1 LTRYVPLW
9 VHVTIAILLLTLVYL
24 GFSHAINS
32 ASDRVYNQ
40 IFALPREVALPPK
53 PITVMPAQV
62 QQPRPF
68 SPPPLR
74 SNNIDRFRTLLAS
87 EMAQNMVMMLDGPI
101 LRISNAFPS
110 GSDQIL
116 KDFRPMLAKIARE
129 LKNDTSRIEVI
140 GHMCDPL

>member
-1 LTRYVPLW
+1 M
-9 VHVTIAILLLTLVYL
+9 VTV
-24 GFSHAINS
+24 
-32 ASDRVYNQ
+32 
-40 IFALPREVALPPK
+40 
-53 PITVMPAQV
+53 
-62 QQPRPF
+62 
-68 SPPPLR
+68 
-74 SNNIDRFRTLLAS
+74 
-87 EMAQNMVMMLDGPI
+87 LDSPI